1 MSTRWVPLLSATV
14 LTAGCTLAPAYH
26 PPAVE
31 SAPPAYREAGDWIV
45 AQPADDRSRGDWWA
59 AFDDPLLKSLEERA
73 TAANQ
78 DLKAAYARLEQA
90 RAATRV
96 ARSALLPTIT
106 VVPMAT
112 RYRTSVNSPAYSPAK
127 SAVGNDFVLGAD
139 LSYELDLWG
148 RVRSLVSAA
157 RANER
162 ASAGDY
168 ASFRL
173 GLQAEVAI
181 DYFALRSAD
190 ARQGLLD
197 RTVDDYGRAAGLTRN
212 LYRGGAASLGDQEQ
226 AEAQLHTA
234 EAEAADNQLQ
244 RAQLEHALATLV
256 GESASTWR
264 FEAASLPVA
273 AAPPALDP
281 GLPSTLLERRPDV
294 AAAERRV
301 AAANAGIGAA
311 RAAYFPLFSI
321 GGTVGQESTSSSTWM
336 NAPSRLWSAGASAAL
351 TVFDA
356 GRHRAQSQAAHAAF
370 DEAVADYRG
379 TVLRAY
385 QEVEDELAALRQL
398 AIESAR
404 EEQAVRSTQIVLEQA
419 EARYRAGVVTY
430 LEVVATENAALGARL
445 AAYDIQLRRL
455 TASVALIKA
464 LGGGWTSA
472 G

>member
-1 MSTRWVPLLSATV
+1 MRVRRASLILVASAA
-14 LTAGCTLAPAYH
+14 AGCTLAPAYQ
-26 PPAVE
+26 PPSVPP
-31 SAPPAYREAGDWIV
+31 APPAFREAGDWIV
-45 AQPADDRSRGDWWA
+45 ATPADDHSRGEWWA
-59 AFDDPLLKSLEERA
+59 AYGDSTLDALEERA
-73 TAANQ
+73 AAANQ
-78 DLKAAYARLEQA
+78 DLKSAFARLEQA

-96 ARSALLPTIT
+96 ARSALFPTVN
-106 VVPMAT
+106 VVPTAS
-112 RYRTSVNSPAYSPAK
+112 RYRTSANSPAYAPTK
-127 SAVGNDFVLGAD
+127 SAVSNDFVLDAD
-139 LSYELDLWG
+139 VSYELDLWG
-148 RVRSLVSAA
+148 RVRSLANAA

-190 ARQGLLD
+190 ARQTLLD
-197 RTVDDYGRAAGLTRN
+197 RTVVDYGRAAELTRN
-212 LYRGGAASLGDQEQ
+212 LYRGGAASVGDAEQ
-226 AEAQLHTA
+226 ANAQLHTA

-256 GESASTWR
+256 GESASSWR
-264 FEAASLPVA
+264 LEAAALA
-273 AAPPALDP
+273 AGATPPALDP

-311 RAAYFPLFSI
+311 RAAYFPLFSL
-321 GGTVGQESTSSSTWM
+321 GGAVGQESTSSSTWM

-356 GRHRAQSQAAHAAF
+356 GRHRAQSAAAHAAF

-379 TVLRAY
+379 TVLRSY

-404 EEQAVRSTQIVLEQA
+404 EDEAVRATRVVLEQA
-419 EARYRAGVVTY
+419 EARYKAGVVTY
-430 LEVVATENAALGARL
+430 LEVVAAENAALGARL

-455 TASVALIKA
+455 TASIALIKA
-464 LGGGWTSA
+464 LGGGWTPE